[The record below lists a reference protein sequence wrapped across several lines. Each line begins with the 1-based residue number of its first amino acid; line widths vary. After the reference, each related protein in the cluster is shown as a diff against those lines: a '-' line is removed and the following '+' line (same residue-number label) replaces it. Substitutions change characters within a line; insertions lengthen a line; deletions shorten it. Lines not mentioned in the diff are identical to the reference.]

1 MPCYQSFTNHLC
13 SATVQW
19 CDSLYKPLPVHPPLR
34 PKLQATYG
42 ISVWLLFLQQVQS
55 LFSQEVAACH
65 LATVKSGSW
74 RGWVYV
80 LLTGSLPKCWH
91 KRERWRPG
99 YNFNHLCSWLLLKE
113 LLYKHLLI
121 TRLSESVM
129 SFKSLVKTVVFFV
142 VFTVIAFFFILIAF
156 IFCWYFVS
164 SFVYH
169 YYCSVAFLPQQIQ
182 SVQIIRLTDSQH
194 IVLTPA
200 QCPCVPRIYIM
211 IKCLT
216 SNMAKINQWLKK
228 QKKIH
233 TLL

>member
-129 SFKSLVKTVVFFV
+129 SFKSLVKTVGFFLW
-142 VFTVIAFFFILIAF
+142 FLLLLPFFFNLNCIYFLL
-156 IFCWYFVS
+156 IFCVLFCLSLSLLLFS
-164 SFVYH
+164 SILATADTK
-169 YYCSVAFLPQQIQ
+169 CS
-182 SVQIIRLTDSQH
+182 D
-194 IVLTPA
+194 
-200 QCPCVPRIYIM
+200 Y
-211 IKCLT
+211 
-216 SNMAKINQWLKK
+216 
-228 QKKIH
+228 
-233 TLL
+233 